1 LLTGCSALALAACGG
16 EEQQVDRRTQTG
28 PTIDAGVAEPLAQ
41 RSDKVAALLDSGDTC
56 AAREEAARLR
66 ADLTEAINADSIPEL
81 YLEELSG
88 VVNELEAQI
97 PPCQQPEPPPTES
110 GKPDKKDKDKDKDK
124 DKGHDDEGDD

>member
-1 LLTGCSALALAACGG
+1 LLKGCSALALAACGG
-16 EEQQVDRRTQTG
+16 EEQQVDRRTPTG

-41 RSDKVAALLDSGDTC
+41 RSDKVAALLDGGDTC

-81 YLEELSG
+81 YLEDLSG

-110 GKPDKKDKDKDKDK
+110 GKKPDKKDKDKDKH
-124 DKGHDDEGDD
+124 KGHDDEGDD

>member
-16 EEQQVDRRTQTG
+16 KEQQIDRRTETG
-28 PTIDAGVAEPLAQ
+28 PTIDAAVAEPLAQ

-56 AAREEAARLR
+56 AAREETARLR

-81 YLEELSG
+81 YLEDLSG

-97 PPCQQPEPPPTES
+97 PPCQQPQPPPTES
-110 GKPDKKDKDKDKDK
+110 GKREKKDKDKG
-124 DKGHDDEGDD
+124 KGQEDEGDD

>member
-16 EEQQVDRRTQTG
+16 DEQNVDRPTVTG
-28 PTIDAGVAEPLAQ
+28 PTIDAAVAEPLAE

-56 AAREEAARLR
+56 AAREEAALLR

-81 YLEELSG
+81 YLEDVSG
-88 VVNELEAQI
+88 VVNELEALI

-110 GKPDKKDKDKDKDK
+110 GKPDKKDKGKGKG
-124 DKGHDDEGDD
+124 KGHEDEGDD

>member
-16 EEQQVDRRTQTG
+16 DEQNVDRPTVTG
-28 PTIDAGVAEPLAQ
+28 PTIDAAVAEPLAE

-56 AAREEAARLR
+56 AAREEAALLR

-81 YLEELSG
+81 YLEDVSG
-88 VVNELEAQI
+88 VVNELEALI

-110 GKPDKKDKDKDKDK
+110 GKPDKKDKDKGKG
-124 DKGHDDEGDD
+124 KGHEDEGDD

>member
-1 LLTGCSALALAACGG
+1 MLTACSALALAGCG
-16 EEQQVDRRTQTG
+16 EEQNVDRRTQTG
-28 PTIDAGVAEPLAQ
+28 PTIDAGVAEPLAK

-56 AAREEAARLR
+56 AALAEAARLR

-81 YLEELSG
+81 YLEDLSG

-110 GKPDKKDKDKDKDK
+110 GKPDKKDKDKG
-124 DKGHDDEGDD
+124 KGKGDEDEGDD

>member
-16 EEQQVDRRTQTG
+16 DEQNVDRPTVTG
-28 PTIDAGVAEPLAQ
+28 PTIDAVVAEPLAE
-41 RSDKVAALLDSGDTC
+41 RSDKVAALLDGGDTC

-81 YLEELSG
+81 YLEDLSG

-97 PPCQQPEPPPTES
+97 PPCQQAEPPPTES
-110 GKPDKKDKDKDKDK
+110 EKPDKKDEDKDKDK
-124 DKGHDDEGDD
+124 DKGHEDEGDD

>member
-16 EEQQVDRRTQTG
+16 DEQNVDRPTVTG
-28 PTIDAGVAEPLAQ
+28 PTIDAAVAEPLAE

-56 AAREEAARLR
+56 AAREEAALLR

-81 YLEELSG
+81 YLEDVSG
-88 VVNELEAQI
+88 VVNELEALI

-110 GKPDKKDKDKDKDK
+110 GKPNKKDKDKGKG
-124 DKGHDDEGDD
+124 KGHEDEGDD